1 MLPYFFQSSVD
12 EYSFYKSR
20 NYHPRKRRRL
30 IKTEG
35 EGHSFESSSSPF
47 HLEDL
52 FTVLE
57 QGELDD
63 ERPFEDVMEP
73 HLNDLIRVRRE
84 HDNKLSEVDETVSQ
98 LLEWALIVAQSFF
111 VGMSLEA
118 GAAFRRFPIQTAPRN
133 GYYHGAKYLITEG
146 QNLARELHCLY
157 TFTHILTPFIII
169 YD

>member
-30 IKTEG
+30 TKTEG

-47 HLEDL
+47 HFEDL

-57 QGELDD
+57 QGEFDD

-98 LLEWALIVAQSFF
+98 LLEWALIVAQPFF

-118 GAAFRRFPIQTAPRN
+118 GAAFRPFPIQTAPRN
-133 GYYHGAKYLITEG
+133 GYYRGAKYLITEG
-146 QNLARELHCLY
+146 QNLARELHFLY
-157 TFTHILTPFIII
+157 TFAHILTPFIII